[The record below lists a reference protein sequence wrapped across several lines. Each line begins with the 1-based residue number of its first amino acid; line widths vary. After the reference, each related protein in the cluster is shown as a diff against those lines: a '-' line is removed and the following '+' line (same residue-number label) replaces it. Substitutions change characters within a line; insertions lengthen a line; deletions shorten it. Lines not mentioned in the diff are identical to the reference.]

1 MEYDL
6 WQASPGTLKDFQS
19 YVQALQSG
27 MHAKRSQAGWSYHFL
42 LAILKS

>member
-19 YVQALQSG
+19 HVQALQSDLQD
-27 MHAKRSQAGWSYHFL
+27 KRSQAGWSYDLL